1 MSHHTTLKIN
11 LNAATL
17 LKHLEEDSRFVQN
30 KDSFTWEY
38 SNDPHKVICF
48 GKRRPYGTLSV
59 QIKKDQ
65 VLLSGDS
72 DYLSGL
78 RKKLS
83 LIQVT
88 STIKS
93 NPNYQSLTETE
104 DGLEVTDWSGKKTRI
119 NFIVNDE
126 VEIEPVMAGEG
137 CLAATASLEQSLGMP
152 ISRKFKDPEGSAA
165 VHLNI

>member
-17 LKHLEEDSRFVQN
+17 LKHLEEDSHFVQS
-30 KDSFTWEY
+30 KGSFAWEY
-38 SNDPHKVICF
+38 SSDPHKVICF
-48 GKRRPYGTLSV
+48 GKRRPYGILSV
-59 QIKKDQ
+59 QIRKGE

-72 DYLSGL
+72 DGLFGL

-88 STIKS
+88 SNIKS
-93 NPNYQSLTETE
+93 NPNYQSLVETE

-119 NFIVNDE
+119 NFVVHDG
-126 VEIEPVMAGEG
+126 VEIEPIMAGEG
-137 CLAATASLEQSLGMP
+137 CLAATASLEQSLGTV
-152 ISRKFKDPEGSAA
+152 IDRKFKDPEGSAA